1 MFADARFERREMDYH
16 GIQYTHVG
24 TLPAGPWDR
33 EINWKQKRKII
44 KKKKNANSH
53 IVASGQCFEH
63 TSALAGWL
71 SKKKKKNYNGAVRSE
86 IKWEF

>member
-16 GIQYTHVG
+16 GIEYTHVG

-44 KKKKNANSH
+44 KKKKNANRVTA
-53 IVASGQCFEH
+53 ILLQAA
-63 TSALAGWL
+63 SALSTPLHLLAG
-71 SKKKKKNYNGAVRSE
+71 SRKKRKKTITERFVR
-86 IKWEF
+86 K